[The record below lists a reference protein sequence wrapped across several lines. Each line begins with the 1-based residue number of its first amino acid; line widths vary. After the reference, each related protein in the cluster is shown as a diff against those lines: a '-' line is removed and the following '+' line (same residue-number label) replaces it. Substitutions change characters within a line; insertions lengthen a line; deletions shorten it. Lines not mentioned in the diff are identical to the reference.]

1 MKEADGNKSRAV
13 EEGNRLSA
21 DVGFLK
27 NCFRPLCF
35 NRKKGDIKMRL
46 RSQELGSR
54 NIIGARVEQKRKELG
69 LKQKDLLA
77 RIQVKG
83 IELNSSGLS
92 KLEGQIRS
100 VSDYELLALS
110 EALGVSVLWLLGLE
124 DD

>member
-1 MKEADGNKSRAV
+1 MKEADGNKAV
-13 EEGNRLSA
+13 LSKRGIVGRLPP
-21 DVGFLK
+21 DFWK
-27 NCFRPLCF
+27 NCFRQLCF